1 MGAGNPHELTDAARA
16 VLEPLPPRPGRGHPW
31 RDHRMVINGIL
42 WVLATG
48 VPWRDVPERYGP
60 WQTLYD
66 RVARWTRD
74 GTWDR
79 LLAALLAEMHPP
91 GAHRLGPLVRGRH
104 LQPGAQGGCRLA
116 TRAEKLATPFA
127 AMVTIALVARCPRA
141 TCQTLPSTQGSIW
154 RRHGRMAHV
163 LLAEGQ
169 GARWHEAVPGA
180 QGREDGQGRGRNFP
194 MRQSWIQTLVLMP
207 AALLGLLLGGCGG
220 GGYGEGD
227 AAPGTGLGV
236 GPGSG
241 ILFVRAEIGPV
252 GECPTCRVPGSE
264 EIWVMN
270 PDGSGQTRLTNDRRR
285 DSDPQW
291 SPDGTKILFVR
302 QAVPGVGDYPE
313 NDPDVWVMNADGSG
327 KTNLTRH
334 EAEDLQ
340 PRWSP
345 DGRQIVFT
353 SERDGNA
360 DIFLM
365 NADGSNVRNLTN
377 HPAGDTEPAF
387 SPDGTKIA
395 FRSGRVAG
403 TVKIFVMNLDGS
415 GVTNVSGDCCEPPE
429 GGGSHFG
436 PFWSPDGTRLVFG
449 AGRFGL
455 ADEEPL
461 LWVVNADGSGRR
473 LLTTEVNDA
482 RFTRDNSQILYTSTG
497 GLELLNL
504 DGSGHRF
511 LVVDLPSFV
520 VSAPLVL
527 RPDGRRVAVAGEVF
541 DEASG
546 SNAHGIFIVDL
557 DSATPTSVPGEVQVE
572 VTRVTDDPGDV
583 PADWR

>member
-1 MGAGNPHELTDAARA
+1 MQRRATGATPGEWAMSTHTALRSRRALDLWA
-16 VLEPLPPRPGRGHPW
+16 VL
-31 RDHRMVINGIL
+31 
-42 WVLATG
+42 A
-48 VPWRDVPERYGP
+48 
-60 WQTLYD
+60 
-66 RVARWTRD
+66 VA
-74 GTWDR
+74 
-79 LLAALLAEMHPP
+79 LAA
-91 GAHRLGPLVRGRH
+91 
-104 LQPGAQGGCRLA
+104 GC
-116 TRAEKLATPFA
+116 
-127 AMVTIALVARCPRA
+127 
-141 TCQTLPSTQGSIW
+141 
-154 RRHGRMAHV
+154 
-163 LLAEGQ
+163 
-169 GARWHEAVPGA
+169 
-180 QGREDGQGRGRNFP
+180 
-194 MRQSWIQTLVLMP
+194 
-207 AALLGLLLGGCGG
+207 G

-236 GPGSG
+236 TPGSG
-241 ILFVRAEIGPV
+241 ILFVRAEMRTGIFP
-252 GECPTCRVPGSE
+252 ECPTCPGRVAGTE

-270 PDGSGQTRLTNDRRR
+270 PDGSGQTRLTDDRRR

-313 NDPDVWVMNADGSG
+313 FDSEVWVMNADGSG
-327 KTNLTRH
+327 KTNLTQH
-334 EAEDLQ
+334 EAEDVQ

-345 DGRQIVFT
+345 DGTQIVFT
-353 SERDGNA
+353 SERDGNS

-377 HPAGDTEPAF
+377 HLASDAEPAF

-395 FRSGRVAG
+395 FRSGRETG
-403 TVKIFVMNLDGS
+403 KVKIFVMNLDGS

-436 PFWSPDGTRLVFG
+436 PFWSPDGARLVFG

-461 LWVVNADGSGRR
+461 LWVVNADGSGLR
-473 LLTTEVNDA
+473 LLDTEVNDA
-482 RFTRDNSQILYTSTG
+482 RFTRDSSQILYVSIG
-497 GLELLNL
+497 GLSLVNL
-504 DGSGHRF
+504 DGSGRRF

-527 RPDGRRVAVAGEVF
+527 RPDGRRVAVAGSFF
-541 DEASG
+541 DEASA
-546 SNAHGIFIVDL
+546 SFAHGIFVVDL
-557 DSATPTSVPGEVQVE
+557 DSASPTNEPTEVRVD